1 MKLKTFIGIIFCC
14 FAFSAFSQE
23 SKWEVVPLTDDFGEK
38 TGNCYIASNF
48 YDEEGIH
55 KTQISFARINELG
68 MTIGINYDFDPEIKD
83 QEANLSIKTE
93 SGMLVINAQTGSF
106 FNKGNNSMAVF
117 KANDTIIWA
126 FKNSSKLKL
135 AIKLSGYKS
144 LVIEVDCIGFT
155 KAYNEMLNCM

>member
-23 SKWEVVPLTDDFGEK
+23 SKWEVVPFTDDFGEK
-38 TGNCYIASNF
+38 TGNCEIASNF

-55 KTQISFARINELG
+55 KTLITFARVNELG
-68 MTIGINYDFDPEIKD
+68 MIIGIIYDFDPEIKD
-83 QEANLSIKTE
+83 QEADLSIKTE
-93 SGMLVINAQTGSF
+93 SGMVVISAQTGSF
-106 FNKGNNSMAVF
+106 FDKGNMAVF

-135 AIKLSGYKS
+135 AIKLFGYES
-144 LVIEVDCIGFT
+144 LIIDVDCIGFT
-155 KAYNEMLNCM
+155 KAYNEMLNCK